1 MVRILLA
8 IVVPLFFCIAAP
20 ILAADSP
27 VGTWTT
33 AGAMNV
39 TREYPGLT
47 VMPEGR
53 ILAVT
58 GHFIAGHPQGL
69 ASAELYDVD
78 RNEWNPTGSMNLPRN
93 GVQPGGLITLPSG
106 KVLITGGGSG
116 NRSVHETELYD
127 DDTGKWTNTGSMS
140 VPRCVHTTTLL
151 DSGLVLVT
159 GGIDW
164 ITEEVHGTAEVY
176 DHNTGTWSSAGE
188 MHTPRFN
195 HRAVKLADGNVLVVG
210 GLRDYPGEGHTV
222 GSAEIY
228 DVKTGA
234 WRETAAME
242 TARRSL
248 GAVLLKDGRVLVAGG
263 ASNETRG
270 NRQLSSAEAFDPNS
284 EQWTNVAPLREAR
297 WGPTID
303 LLRDGRV
310 LVTGGAVSPIGAQK
324 SAELFNPQQGTW
336 CDAGNLSQARNG
348 HRSIM
353 LPDGRVM
360 IVGGHFVGK
369 YLSSCEI
376 YTPD

>member
-1 MVRILLA
+1 MIRIPVAIIASSLLA
-8 IVVPLFFCIAAP
+8 CATP

-33 AGAMNV
+33 VAAMKV
-39 TREYPGLT
+39 TREYPGLA
-47 VMPEGR
+47 VMPDGR

-58 GHFIAGHPQGL
+58 GHFIVGHPQGL

-78 RNEWNPTGSMNLPRN
+78 CNEWTPTGSMNLPRN
-93 GVQPGGLITLPSG
+93 GVQPGGLMTLPSG

-116 NRSVHETELYD
+116 SRSVHETERYD
-127 DDTGKWTNTGSMS
+127 YDTGKWTSTGSMS

-151 DSGLVLVT
+151 DSGLVLAT

-164 ITEEVHGTAEVY
+164 VTEEVHDTAEAY
-176 DHNTGTWSSAGE
+176 DHKTGTWSSAGK

-210 GLRDYPGEGHTV
+210 GLRDYPGVGHAV
-222 GSAEIY
+222 ADAEIY

-234 WRETAAME
+234 WRKTASME
-242 TARRSL
+242 SARRSL
-248 GAVLLKDGRVLVAGG
+248 AAVLLKDGRVLVVGG
-263 ASNETRG
+263 ASNATKG
-270 NRQLSSAEAFDPNS
+270 NRQLSSAEIFDPES
-284 EQWTNVAPLREAR
+284 EKWTAVAPLREAR

-310 LVTGGAVSPIGAQK
+310 LITGGAISPIGARK
-324 SAELFNPQQGTW
+324 SAELFDPQQGKW
-336 CDAGNLSQARNG
+336 SDAGNMSQARNG

-376 YTPD
+376 YSPE